1 MQNRIAVALSG
12 GVDSSV
18 AALMLIR
25 SRLKHNFSQKNLIGI
40 HMSNWNA
47 SDENPR
53 YCKESEQDANDAQKV
68 ADYLNIKFHRVSFQA
83 EYWTQ
88 VFEPFLSGLD
98 AGLMLNPDIGCNT
111 HIKFGKMREYCLKKL
126 GVDAVATG
134 HYARLW
140 NRSIEDD
147 GSVQIP
153 TYIESMFNSYPQN
166 SWLLDW
172 RNESKMYPLLLAAAD
187 PKKDQSY
194 FLSGVPGENFLNVI
208 FPLGDLH
215 KSSSENTPLTYCS
228 LDSDLTTKTVRE
240 LAMEAGLPN
249 ASKRESMGICF
260 IGKRNFSD
268 FIMDYLPQEA
278 KAGNFVDI
286 DSGEIVGT
294 HKGTAYYTIGQGAKI
309 SGASRKWFTAKK
321 DTSSSTIFVCDNT
334 HHPSLYSNELYI
346 KSDLFNWSAGVIPS
360 PMKNG
365 QELYALCRIRH
376 LQPLIPCV
384 ITEVDSYIC
393 VKFERPV
400 RAITLGQ
407 IACLYVEGGLIC
419 LGSGQINKI
428 GPTYDELGQSL
439 PLVLHPSGSNDS
451 SVVNRISN
459 FHSDVY
465 HRQ

>member
-1 MQNRIAVALSG
+1 MEKRIAVALSG

-18 AALMLIR
+18 AALMLIK
-25 SRLKHNFSQKNLIGI
+25 SRLNHPAFPQKNLVGI

-68 ADYLNIKFHRVSFQA
+68 ADYLNMKFHRVSFQA

-98 AGLMLNPDIGCNT
+98 EGLMLNPDIGCNT
-111 HIKFGKMREYCLKKL
+111 HIKFGKMREYCFKKL

-140 NRSIEDD
+140 NRSIGDD
-147 GSVQIP
+147 GSYNTIP
-153 TYIESMFNSYPQN
+153 THVETMFNTYPQN

-172 RNESKMYPLLLAAAD
+172 RKENKSYPLLLAAAD
-187 PKKDQSY
+187 LTKDQSY
-194 FLSGVPGENFLNVI
+194 FLSGVPGESLSDVI
-208 FPLGDLH
+208 FPLGDLRK
-215 KSSSENTPLTYCS
+215 KSSEITSCS
-228 LDSDLTTKTVRE
+228 LNPDSTTKTVRE
-240 LAMEAGLPN
+240 LALEAGLPN

-260 IGKRNFSD
+260 IGKRNFSV
-268 FIMDYLPQEA
+268 FIKDYLPQEA
-278 KAGNFVDI
+278 KEGNFVDI

-321 DTSSSTIFVCDNT
+321 DINSATIFVCDDT

-346 KSDLFNWSAGVIPS
+346 KSNTFNWLAGTIPI
-360 PMKNG
+360 PMKHG
-365 QELYALCRIRH
+365 HELHALCRIRH

-384 ITEVDSYIC
+384 VRQVDSLIC
-393 VKFERPV
+393 VKFEKPV

-407 IACLYVEGGLIC
+407 IACLYADGGLVC
-419 LGSGQINKI
+419 LGSGQIFKH

-439 PLVLHPSGSNDS
+439 PLVLHPAGSNDS

-459 FHSDVY
+459 FYRDND
-465 HRQ
+465 